1 MSEDSAESPKSSAS
15 SPWAKVFWLFVL
27 LLLSGLIVFGAFI
40 WLGKQSIDAT
50 KETVVELFKP
60 GETVQTFHEWRELEV
75 AGNEGN
81 ILEVATAE
89 ATEEFTRK
97 TNVEWFGAIMPLGT
111 TVSEITV
118 PATYRFHIDL
128 NGDWF
133 VESDGSRL
141 MVIAP
146 KLKPSLPVAFDS
158 GKMRKKTKSGWG
170 RWDKHDNLEA
180 LERDITLKLNSRASD
195 AKTLSKA
202 RDESRLA
209 VAKFLKRWLLTQDVW
224 AAGRFEEIVVIFED
238 EKGMSLMNTP
248 ATMKFEVPKL
258 EPIEEITEPDRG

>member
-1 MSEDSAESPKSSAS
+1 MQKSIQCFIISCPAPCPLS
-15 SPWAKVFWLFVL
+15 SSSITTLPIAVL
-27 LLLSGLIVFGAFI
+27 SYEI
-40 WLGKQSIDAT
+40 
-50 KETVVELFKP
+50 P
-60 GETVQTFHEWRELEV
+60 G
-75 AGNEGN
+75 GN

-180 LERDITLKLNSRASD
+180 LERDITLKLNLRASD

-258 EPIEEITEPDRG
+258 EPIE